1 MFFLSY
7 ISRMHLRAM
16 VSKFVLNISLIKA
29 QKLTFPCNNSGTI
42 HQKTFN
48 IPLAEGNHFLLGCW
62 L

>member
-42 HQKTFN
+42 H
-48 IPLAEGNHFLLGCW
+48 
-62 L
+62 